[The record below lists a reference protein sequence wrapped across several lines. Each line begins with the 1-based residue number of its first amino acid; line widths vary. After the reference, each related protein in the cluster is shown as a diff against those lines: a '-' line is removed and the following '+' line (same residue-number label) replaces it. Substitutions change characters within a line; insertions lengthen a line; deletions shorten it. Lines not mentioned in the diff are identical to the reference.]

1 MSKRFRVK
9 KQRLFRLWVPHV
21 RLLLANVGILILL
34 SNFAFSQSRADCSTI
49 QSTILHR
56 AIPYCVVLPPGFS
69 ADKTKH
75 FPVLYYMHG
84 IGDNEQS
91 LINTGGWNQYDDLLR
106 QKKVG
111 EFILAAPAGGA
122 TFFINSRDGRVL
134 YEDFFLKEFM
144 PAIEKK
150 YRASSQRS
158 QRGLI
163 GISMGGFG
171 ALHMAFAHPEMFV
184 STAGIMPALME
195 KLPTSFG
202 SDMQQKLMQQV
213 FGDGS
218 NIAYY
223 NRQSVFT
230 FARTQPVATLKRMK
244 IYFATG
250 ASDDYDFE
258 IGGEALHKLLDKR
271 GIPHEWHLDPGRHS
285 PQFALSH
292 FGPALEFTSKAF
304 GLTK

>member
-1 MSKRFRVK
+1 MNKRSQDLRRKF
-9 KQRLFRLWVPHV
+9 WVAHTS
-21 RLLLANVGILILL
+21 RLLACVGILFFL
-34 SNFAFSQSRADCSTI
+34 SNPAIAQSRVDCSTV
-49 QSTILHR
+49 QSAILHR
-56 AIPYCVVLPPGFS
+56 PIPYCVVLPPSFET
-69 ADKTKH
+69 DKTKK

-91 LINTGGWNQYDDLLR
+91 LVNIGGWNLYDDLLR
-106 QKKVG
+106 KKKVG
-111 EFILAAPAGGA
+111 EFILAAPAGYA
-122 TFFINSRDGRVL
+122 TFFINSRDGKIS

-150 YRASSQRS
+150 YRASSSRS
-158 QRGLI
+158 QRALV

-171 ALHMAFAHPEMFV
+171 ALHMGFAHPEMFV

-195 KLPTSFG
+195 KLPSSFG
-202 SDMQQKLMQQV
+202 SDAQQQLMQRV
-213 FGDGS
+213 FGDAS

-223 NRQSVFT
+223 NRVSVFT
-230 FARTQPVATLKRMK
+230 FARTQPVASLKRLK
-244 IYFATG
+244 IYFAAG

-258 IGGEALHKLLDKR
+258 IGGEALHKLLEKR

-285 PQFALSH
+285 VQFALQH

>member
-1 MSKRFRVK
+1 MKNILVTHTS
-9 KQRLFRLWVPHV
+9 
-21 RLLLANVGILILL
+21 LLLACVGLL
-34 SNFAFSQSRADCSTI
+34 LGVFSTSAFAQSRADCSTI

-56 AIPYCVVLPPGFS
+56 AIPYCVILPSSYDQVKS
-69 ADKTKH
+69 ARH
-75 FPVLYYMHG
+75 YPVVYYFHG

-122 TFFINSRDGRVL
+122 TFFINSRDGRVQ
-134 YEDFFLKEFM
+134 YEDFFLKEFV
-144 PAIEKK
+144 PAMEQK
-150 YRASSQRS
+150 YRAGKSRDQRA
-158 QRGLI
+158 LV

-171 ALHMAFAHPEMFV
+171 ALHMGFAHPEMFV

-195 KLPTSFG
+195 KLPSSFG
-202 SDMQQKLMQQV
+202 SDMQQQLMQRV
-213 FGDGS
+213 FGDAG

-223 NRQSVFT
+223 NRVSVFT
-230 FARTQPVATLKRMK
+230 FARTQPVASLKRMK

-285 PQFALSH
+285 PQFALLH
-292 FGPALEFTSKAF
+292 FGPALEFTSRAF

>member
-1 MSKRFRVK
+1 MSKRLRRIRVTLTSPLLACVG
-9 KQRLFRLWVPHV
+9 LF
-21 RLLLANVGILILL
+21 LLLSA
-34 SNFAFSQSRADCSTI
+34 SAFAQSRADCSTI

-56 AIPYCVVLPPGFS
+56 AIPYCVILPPSFS
-69 ADKTKH
+69 TDKAKK

-111 EFILAAPAGGA
+111 EYILAAPAGYA

-134 YEDFFLKEFM
+134 YENFFLKEFI

-150 YRASSQRS
+150 YRGSGTRS
-158 QRGLI
+158 GRGLV

-171 ALHMAFAHPEMFV
+171 ALHMGFAHPEMFA

-195 KLPTSFG
+195 KLPSSFG
-202 SDMQQKLMQQV
+202 SDMQQQLMQRV
-213 FGDGS
+213 FGDAA

-223 NRQSVFT
+223 NRISVFT
-230 FARTQPVATLKRMK
+230 FARTQPVAILKRMK

-271 GIPHEWHLDPGRHS
+271 GIPHEWHLDPGGHS

>member
-1 MSKRFRVK
+1 MNNRLIRVA
-9 KQRLFRLWVPHV
+9 HTS
-21 RLLLANVGILILL
+21 LLLACVGLFLML
-34 SNFAFSQSRADCSTI
+34 PRPALAQSRADCSTL

-56 AIPYCVVLPPGFS
+56 AIPYCVILPPSFS
-69 ADKTKH
+69 TDKTRH
-75 FPVLYYMHG
+75 FPVLYYLHG

-91 LINTGGWNQYDDLLR
+91 LINLGGWNIYDDLLR

-111 EFILAAPAGGA
+111 EFILAAPAGYA
-122 TFFINSRDGRVL
+122 TFFINSRDGKIR

-150 YRASSQRS
+150 YRAGNTRS
-158 QRGLI
+158 GRALV

-171 ALHMAFAHPEMFV
+171 ALHMGFAHPELFV
-184 STAGIMPALME
+184 STAGLMPALME
-195 KLPTSFG
+195 KLPSSFG
-202 SDMQQKLMQQV
+202 SDMQQQLMQRV
-213 FGDGS
+213 FGDAA

-223 NRQSVFT
+223 NRVSVFT
-230 FARTQPVATLKRMK
+230 FARTQPVASLRRMK

-258 IGGEALHKLLDKR
+258 IGGEALHKLLVRR

-285 PQFALSH
+285 VQFAMAH

-304 GLTK
+304 GSK